1 MTPLTRS
8 APTPRAPTG
17 MAPGASAGVWELA
30 FSAALFLSG
39 LLGSGLVVALLIV
52 PEWRVTQQFLP
63 ADCRVLES
71 RLGTTVRD
79 DQTLHRA
86 EILIEYVLG
95 GRTYRTWT
103 YDIHTARGNGYVAER
118 AAVEAVVR
126 QYGPGGIQRTTC
138 WYDPLHPEVA
148 VLQRGYRWWVWLV
161 FSIPLSLLLIGSWGV
176 SVGLWRRGK
185 SAERL
190 AVHGVPLEVLRLERR
205 HRESEYPFV
214 PEIRP
219 TAIAPGERLAYRLP
233 PGTASVRATTAWLAA
248 ALFWNAMLA
257 ALVATAVSR
266 GPLHWSFPLFVIPC
280 GAVGIALP
288 AVYVRQSRLIRAM
301 GRTAVEVSAFP
312 PVTGGRFQVYIIQTG
327 RLRLHW
333 FEVLLVCEEE
343 AIFQHGTNLRRES
356 RRVWQKTLLR
366 HEKLEIMPHVPF
378 ECEAEAAI
386 PPAAMH
392 SFKSA
397 HNEVRWRLCV
407 RVSAENYPV
416 FERTFPLVVLPGERH
431 RRDTMSGTRSVDTP
445 SSASR
450 QSAGTPSVGTAFVG
464 TPTAGVGE
472 QDAGVPDTGGGE
484 VGDAAS
490 DRAAGAVK
498 PSTALSGAAPGADL
512 SPLTEEEDG
521 GALPDPTQ
529 AAEEGKKL

>member
-8 APTPRAPTG
+8 VSNPRDPTETASGPTAG
-17 MAPGASAGVWELA
+17 MWEIA
-30 FSAALFLSG
+30 FSAALFVCG

-63 ADCRVLES
+63 TVCRVLDA

-79 DQTLHRA
+79 DQTLYRA
-86 EILIEYVLG
+86 EILIEYAVG
-95 GRTYRTWT
+95 GQTYRVWT

-118 AAVEAVVR
+118 PPVEAVVR
-126 QYGPGGIQRTTC
+126 QYGPTGIRRTTC

-161 FSIPLSLLLIGSWGV
+161 FSIPLSLLLIGSWGL

-190 AVHGVPLEVLRLERR
+190 AVRGVPLEVLRLERR

-219 TAIAPGERLAYRLP
+219 SAIAPGERSAYRLP
-233 PGTASVRATTAWLAA
+233 AGTASVRATTAWLAA

-257 ALVATAVSR
+257 GLVATAVSR

-288 AVYVRQSRLIRAM
+288 AIYVRQSRLIRAM

-312 PVTGGRFQVYIIQTG
+312 LVTGGRFQAYVIQTG

-378 ECEAEAAI
+378 ECEAEFQI

-397 HNEVRWRLCV
+397 HNEVRWRLVV

-416 FERTFPLVVLPGERH
+416 FERTFPLVVLPGER
-431 RRDTMSGTRSVDTP
+431 RRCPPPPAARS
-445 SSASR
+445 AAAR
-450 QSAGTPSVGTAFVG
+450 
-464 TPTAGVGE
+464 
-472 QDAGVPDTGGGE
+472 DAGDSESREGRE
-484 VGDAAS
+484 HRDA
-490 DRAAGAVK
+490 G
-498 PSTALSGAAPGADL
+498 PSLAPSAAAPNEGS
-512 SPLTEEEDG
+512 SP
-521 GALPDPTQ
+521 P
-529 AAEEGKKL
+529 AAENGGIAAPHPAPSLEEGTL

>member
-1 MTPLTRS
+1 MTPVTRLAS
-8 APTPRAPTG
+8 DPHDPAG
-17 MAPGASAGVWELA
+17 MATASSAGVWELA
-30 FSAALFLSG
+30 FSAALFVCG

-63 ADCRVLES
+63 AACRVLDA
-71 RLGTTVRD
+71 RLDTTVRD
-79 DQTLHRA
+79 DQTLYRA
-86 EILIEYVLG
+86 EILIEYSVG
-95 GRTYRTWT
+95 GRSYRTWT

-118 AAVEAVVR
+118 APVEAVVR
-126 QYGPGGIQRTTC
+126 QYGPGGIQETTC

-161 FSIPLSLLLIGSWGV
+161 FSIPLSLLLIGSWGL

-190 AVHGVPLEVLRLERR
+190 AVRGVPLEVLRLERR

-219 TAIAPGERLAYRLP
+219 AAIAPGERLTYRLP
-233 PGTASVRATTAWLAA
+233 PGTASVRAATAWLAA
-248 ALFWNAMLA
+248 ALFWNTMLA
-257 ALVATAVSR
+257 ALVATALSR

-301 GRTAVEVSAFP
+301 GRTFVEVSAFP
-312 PVTGGRFQVYIIQTG
+312 LVAGGRCKVYVIQTG

-333 FEVLLVCEEE
+333 FETLLVCEEE

-378 ECEAEAAI
+378 ECEAEFQI

-416 FERTFPLVVLPGERH
+416 FERTFPLVVLPGER
-431 RRDTMSGTRSVDTP
+431 RRREGPSGERSP
-445 SSASR
+445 A
-450 QSAGTPSVGTAFVG
+450 
-464 TPTAGVGE
+464 
-472 QDAGVPDTGGGE
+472 
-484 VGDAAS
+484 AAS
-490 DRAAGAVK
+490 NAIANPNDAPANREIEACSAPG
-498 PSTALSGAAPGADL
+498 GAAPDAGPIATSD
-512 SPLTEEEDG
+512 ENRGD
-521 GALPDPTQ
+521 AIPDPSQ
-529 AAEEGKKL
+529 AMEGDAL